1 MKFSKA
7 QHQAVQ
13 RIFNLLVGT
22 DLASR
27 SSRKAML
34 AKIQK
39 LKRELEAELRI
50 KEDELERCIFAD
62 DQDQL
67 SKDIKRLKKEIAQT
81 TEMHHFIA
89 KFAADKQIAG
99 EATATLL

>member
-7 QHQAVQ
+7 QNEAVQ
-13 RIFNLLVGT
+13 RVFDLVVGA
-22 DLASR
+22 DRGSR
-27 SSRKAML
+27 RSRKATL

-39 LKRELEAELRI
+39 ISRELKAELRI
-50 KEDELERCIFAD
+50 KEDELELCIFAD

-67 SKDIKRLKKEIAQT
+67 LKDVKRLKKEMAQT
-81 TEMHHFIA
+81 TEMYHFIA